1 MRVLD
6 LFRLDGKV
14 ALVTGANRGI
24 GQAIAIALAEAGT
37 DIVSLSRAGEAPETV
52 AQVEA
57 AGRRCLTLPLDLSS
71 ASVTDL
77 NDTVRRTVDAF
88 GRLDILVNN
97 AGIVL
102 RAPALEYSEADW
114 DAVLQVN
121 LKSAFFLAQ
130 AAAKVMIAQKKGK
143 IINVA
148 SVLSYQGGI
157 LVPSYAAAKHGLMGL
172 TQGLANEWAAQGVNV
187 NAIVPG
193 YIETDNTTAL
203 RTDEK
208 RYNAILARIPARRW
222 GRPDEL
228 KGAAVFLASDAS
240 DYMHGAALTIDGGW
254 LGR

>member
-1 MRVLD
+1 MGVLD
-6 LFRLDGKV
+6 LFRLDGRV

-24 GQAIAIALAEAGT
+24 GQAMAVALAEAGA

-57 AGRRCLTLPLDLSS
+57 AGRRCLTLPLDLTS
-71 ASVTDL
+71 ASVADL
-77 NDTVRRTVDAF
+77 NDTVRHTVDAF

-97 AGIVL
+97 AGIIL

-130 AAAKVMIAQKKGK
+130 AAAKVMLPQKKGK

-172 TQGLANEWAAQGVNV
+172 TQGLANEWAAGVNV

-203 RTDEK
+203 RADEK
-208 RYNAILARIPARRW
+208 RYNAILARIPAGRW

-228 KGAAVFLASDAS
+228 KGAAVFLASAAS
-240 DYMHGAALTIDGGW
+240 DYMHGAAVTVDGGW